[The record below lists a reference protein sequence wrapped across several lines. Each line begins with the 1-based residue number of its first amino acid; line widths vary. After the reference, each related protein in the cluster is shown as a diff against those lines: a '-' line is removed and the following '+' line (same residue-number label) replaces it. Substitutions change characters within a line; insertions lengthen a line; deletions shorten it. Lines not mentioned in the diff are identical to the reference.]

1 MTAFF
6 AYLILKLLET
16 VHTKRHWIFKKKL
29 PSNTQL
35 KEPTNIL
42 PVGQHSPYHIQ
53 CHLYYANFCFKK
65 SAKILERNIH
75 PKVMI
80 RGMVSSIKNNCATIQ

>member
-6 AYLILKLLET
+6 CVSDSKTFGNCPHQTPLDL
-16 VHTKRHWIFKKKL
+16 KKKL

-65 SAKILERNIH
+65 SAKILVRNIH